1 MPFEQNDRKSIGPVI
16 INATAVFGSVGNG
29 EFETTMLIIPRDDS
43 RPTFFHFYP
52 GFDERNLRESSESCA
67 FEAAAPRGLV
77 RRLGKKV

>member
-1 MPFEQNDRKSIGPVI
+1 
-16 INATAVFGSVGNG
+16 
-29 EFETTMLIIPRDDS
+29 MLIIPRDDS